1 MVIGRVRQVIVLC
14 SVNTTKY
21 YLGRLVTG
29 HYEGV
34 RSIEV
39 VLVFKTGST
48 VVLQFLN
55 WLGKSLQTGWPPK
68 IYHIISGAFSMKIRG
83 FSGELS
89 MGFRGFSGVL
99 RLKNRDFQGHISK
112 LGDI

>member
-1 MVIGRVRQVIVLC
+1 MVIGRVRQVVFLC

-21 YLGRLVTG
+21 YLSGLVSG

-39 VLVFKTGST
+39 VFKTGST
-48 VVLQFLN
+48 VVLQFPN

-68 IYHIISGAFSMKIRG
+68 IYHIISGIFGGI
-83 FSGELS
+83 FHE
-89 MGFRGFSGVL
+89 
-99 RLKNRDFQGHISK
+99 N
-112 LGDI
+112 